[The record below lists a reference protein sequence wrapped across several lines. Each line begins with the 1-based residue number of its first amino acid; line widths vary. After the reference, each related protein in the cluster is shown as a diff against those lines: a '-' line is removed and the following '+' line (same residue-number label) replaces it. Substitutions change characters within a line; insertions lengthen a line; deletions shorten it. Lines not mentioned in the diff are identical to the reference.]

1 MLFRASAGHE
11 SDLMNDSSPG
21 VTFSLP
27 YEIAVVRPL
36 RQTTPSERAAALSA
50 AHYNTELIAQEMIYL
65 DLATDSGVS
74 SLSTNQLAAAKVTEP
89 GMGLAA
95 AASRSF
101 GLLSAQIQ
109 KNFGFPYFVPTT
121 QGRSAERIWSK
132 IHVRPGS
139 VVAGNMLFP
148 STRIHIEMN
157 GAKLIDVIGAGA
169 HDFNSS
175 EPFKGNIDLDKLS
188 AVIREHGADKVS
200 CIYVE
205 LCVNCCGG
213 HPVALANLREVK
225 AIASANH
232 IALFLDACRIL
243 ENSFLIKER
252 EAGYQDRS
260 VGEIVQAICALAD
273 GCTLSALKDFLVS
286 SGGLILTRDKASQQ
300 KAFMQSFL
308 DGAQPAG
315 SAMESMATALEE
327 IFAADAY
334 VASRVAQVQYLWRR
348 LKDTVPVLNPAAG
361 HAVFIYVKKF
371 LPELSPEQFPA
382 EALAAF
388 LYQASGVR
396 VTHGPPLA
404 PSQVARGADLLRLAV
419 PARKYLQGHM
429 DDIAEALLDAHARRK
444 EIRGLK
450 KIDDPARS
458 KYDPAHFTQP

>member
-1 MLFRASAGHE
+1 
-11 SDLMNDSSPG
+11 MNDSSRG
-21 VTFSLP
+21 VIFSLP

-36 RQTTPSERAAALSA
+36 RQTTYGERAAALAA
-50 AHYNTELIAQEMIYL
+50 AHYNTELIAQELIYL

-74 SLSTNQLAAAKVTEP
+74 SLSTHQLAALSAAKVAEP

-95 AASRSF
+95 EASRAF
-101 GLLSAQIQ
+101 GLLAEQIQ

-121 QGRSAERIWSK
+121 QGRSAERIWTK
-132 IHVRPGS
+132 LHVKPGS

-148 STRIHIEMN
+148 STRIHIEMS
-157 GAKLIDVIGAGA
+157 GAKIIDVIGAGA
-169 HDFNSS
+169 HDFTSS
-175 EPFKGNIDLDKLS
+175 DPFKGNLDLDQLS
-188 AVIREHGADKVS
+188 AVIREQGAAKVS

-213 HPVALANLREVK
+213 HPVALANLRAVK
-225 AIASANH
+225 ALASAH
-232 IALFLDACRIL
+232 GIPLFLDACRIL

-252 EAGYQDRS
+252 EAGCQDLT
-260 VGEIVQAICALAD
+260 VGEIVRQLCALAD
-273 GCTLSALKDFLVS
+273 GCTMSAMKDFMVS

-308 DGAQPAG
+308 DGVQPAA
-315 SAMESMATALEE
+315 SAMESLATALAE
-327 IFAADAY
+327 IFTVDAN
-334 VASRVAQVQYLWRR
+334 VASRVGQVRYLWRR
-348 LKDTVPVLNPAAG
+348 LKDAVPVLNPPAG
-361 HAVFIYVKKF
+361 HAVFIDVKKF
-371 LPELSPEQFPA
+371 LPGLSPEQFPA

-388 LYQASGVR
+388 LYQTSGVR
-396 VTHGPPLA
+396 ATHGPPLA

-429 DDIAEALLDAHARRK
+429 DDIAEALLEAYARRK

-458 KYDPAHFTQP
+458 KHDPAHFMQL